1 MTINNHSSKGF
12 GLSTTIFIVFLVL
25 KLTNTITWS
34 WWLVTLPLWF
44 WWAFYLLLFIIAIIL
59 EKIYKNKNRY

>member
-1 MTINNHSSKGF
+1 MAINNNSSKGF
-12 GLSTTIFIVFLVL
+12 GLSTTIFTVFLVL

-44 WWAFYLLLFIIAIIL
+44 WWAFFLLLFIIAIIL

>member
-12 GLSTTIFIVFLVL
+12 GLSTTIFTVFLVL